1 MFKNICKQTTENFC
15 ELAQNKKIVLWG
27 AVGKNIKKALSQFDN
42 VDCIIDSDS
51 ERWGTKCEM
60 VYVYPPEHLYALSP
74 DTHIVLIT
82 AGTACVYSITKTIE
96 SVEDFDIFYLDVI
109 TDKFFCYF
117 SNQLYDNLSK
127 IKKVENSLADD
138 MSKKIYRECVYRR
151 IIGATGEFKS
161 LKVQT
166 NPQYI
171 YLPMFEKL
179 TSNEIFIDCGGY
191 LGDSVEKLVAT
202 FGNNIKKIY
211 SFECFDENILM
222 LNKVGEEL
230 NRSGWKG
237 TLVIAPYAVS
247 DKNTIVT
254 FNNIGQSAG
263 GYLPEMRLTVQYNE
277 KLAPISSLEVE
288 SKTIDSFIP
297 EHEKIGLIKMDI
309 EGAEFAALKGAEKV
323 IKKDKPRL
331 AISLYHNPSDYW
343 RICELI
349 QEFSSDYKFAVRH
362 HANNHLDTV
371 LYAYVEE

>member
-1 MFKNICKQTTENFC
+1 MFKNICKQTTDNFC

-27 AVGKNIKKALSQFDN
+27 AVDKNIKKAVFQFDN
-42 VDCIIDSDS
+42 VECIIDSDS
-51 ERWGTKCEM
+51 ERWGTKCESLS
-60 VYVYPPEHLYALSP
+60 VYPPEHLYAISP
-74 DTHIVLIT
+74 DTHIILVT
-82 AGTACVYSITKTIE
+82 AGTGSVYSITKTIKC
-96 SVEDFDIFYLDVI
+96 VEDFDIFYLDVI

-161 LKVQT
+161 LKVST

-191 LGDSVEKLVAT
+191 IGDSVEKLVAA

-211 SFECFDENILM
+211 SFECFDENISM
-222 LNKVGEEL
+222 LNKVREEL
-230 NRSGWKG
+230 NRAGWEG
-237 TLVIAPYAVS
+237 NLIIAPYAVS
-247 DKNTIVT
+247 DKNTKVI
-254 FNNIGQSAG
+254 FNNIGQSAS
-263 GYLPEMRLTVQYNE
+263 GYLPETRLTVQYND
-277 KLAPISSLEVE
+277 KLAPVTTLEIE
-288 SKTIDSFIP
+288 SRTIDDFIP

-309 EGAEFAALKGAEKV
+309 EGAEFAALKGAEKI
-323 IKKDKPRL
+323 IKKYKPRL
-331 AISLYHNPSDYW
+331 AISIYHNPSDYW
-343 RICELI
+343 RIYELI
-349 QEFSSDYKFAVRH
+349 HEFSSDYKFAVRH